1 MKMLVVEDDV
11 DMARLIERGLTAEGY
26 EVTAVGNGLDALI
39 AIRDTEF
46 SAAAIDVM
54 LPGMSGF
61 ELCRHIRA
69 AQNPVPVILLTARD
83 AIEDRVYGLDS
94 GADDYLT
101 KPFAFAE
108 LSARVRALLRRD
120 SAHSKPQVTIGRL
133 TIDSLEHRA
142 LVNGKELPLSPREF
156 ALLRL
161 FATHPGQTLSRVTI
175 LEEVWGTAENI
186 GQNVIDQY
194 VSYLRKKLD
203 AVDAG
208 LRIVTERGQGYRID
222 DPDAGRHG

>member
-1 MKMLVVEDDV
+1 MKMLVVEDDA

-26 EVTAVGNGLDALI
+26 EVTAVSNGVDALI
-39 AIRDTEF
+39 AMRDNDY
-46 SAAAIDVM
+46 SAAAVDVM

-83 AIEDRVYGLDS
+83 AIEDRVFGLDS

-120 SAHSKPQVTIGRL
+120 STHAKPHIVVGRL
-133 TIDSLEHRA
+133 VIDSLEHRA
-142 LVNGKELPLSPREF
+142 MVGGKELPLSPREF
-156 ALLRL
+156 TLLRL
-161 FATHPGQTLSRVTI
+161 FANHVGTTLSRVTI

-203 AVDAG
+203 SADAG
-208 LRIVTERGQGYRID
+208 LRIVTERGQGYRIIE
-222 DPDAGRHG
+222 A